1 MYPLPTPENL
11 HMLQQLRDR
20 KRLKCRAEQSD
31 DDERDVEEVAEFLS
45 AVVDTPLKPIHADAT
60 GTTQVGASPLV
71 RNTHEKGNRVPI
83 IRLGDKV
90 SRRVPGNS
98 RRKRALCEV
107 EGSVDDANKAARTR
121 KDSTAGKLRAD
132 TVEPDTTDSFHSILA
147 RHSYDRDTFDAFKST
162 ISKCLFAELG
172 DFVNWASDD
181 EVDPFTGRVSEL
193 FCVPGPPVYTAHRL
207 LLMTLPWWTKKRG
220 AKTHWIVPLTRSL
233 RSRVNL

>member
-1 MYPLPTPENL
+1 
-11 HMLQQLRDR
+11 MLQQLRDR

-83 IRLGDKV
+83 IHLGDEV

-107 EGSVDDANKAARTR
+107 EGNVDDANKAVRF
-121 KDSTAGKLRAD
+121 L
-132 TVEPDTTDSFHSILA
+132 L
-147 RHSYDRDTFDAFKST
+147 
-162 ISKCLFAELG
+162 
-172 DFVNWASDD
+172 
-181 EVDPFTGRVSEL
+181 
-193 FCVPGPPVYTAHRL
+193 PPNHTL
-207 LLMTLPWWTKKRG
+207 LLMISSGTY
-220 AKTHWIVPLTRSL
+220 S
-233 RSRVNL
+233 